1 VPASLSQALQWE
13 QLELRPGSYVDE
25 RLAHLESDLLFRVPF
40 QGLDLFLYCLF
51 EHQSQVDKWML
62 LRLLSYM
69 VEIWQE
75 LLKANPRLERLP
87 PIVPVVLYQG
97 PSRWT
102 VSTRLLDRL
111 DLPGPLAAE
120 LRRYQ
125 PAFEHLL
132 IDLSQVKT
140 EDLKGDLLG
149 RLGLGLMKA
158 AAEDRLEKWLE
169 QGAPLLA
176 ELLQQ
181 EHVPGIVETLLRYL
195 MAADSSLDLE
205 QVSRAISSAQND
217 EIKNRIMSLAE
228 KLIEKGRQEG
238 IHAGAL
244 VGEIRTL
251 QRVMGLPISSPEELS
266 GKPEE
271 ELDRLAGELQQRLTG
286 TGS

>member
-1 VPASLSQALQWE
+1 
-13 QLELRPGSYVDE
+13 
-25 RLAHLESDLLFRVPF
+25 
-40 QGLDLFLYCLF
+40 
-51 EHQSQVDKWML
+51 
-62 LRLLSYM
+62 
-69 VEIWQE
+69 
-75 LLKANPRLERLP
+75 
-87 PIVPVVLYQG
+87 
-97 PSRWT
+97 
-102 VSTRLLDRL
+102 
-111 DLPGPLAAE
+111 
-120 LRRYQ
+120 
-125 PAFEHLL
+125 LL

-169 QGAPLLA
+169 QGTPLLA

-238 IHAGAL
+238 VHAGAL

-251 QRVMGLPISSPEELS
+251 QRVLGLPISPPEELS
-266 GKPEE
+266 GKPEK
-271 ELDRLAGELQQRLTG
+271 ELDRLAGELHQRLTSS
-286 TGS
+286 GS